1 MRGLIV
7 GTGPSLRDQLGLI
20 PQFDGLVFICNNSFQ
35 DIDGDVW
42 LACDPKWNLHYGQVD
57 GNFDKWNWDQAI
69 CEMFNY
75 RYVEGIWIVDGKEY
89 PRSEYVTPP
98 GPAGGLYLGPEN
110 KISLNHCSGAQLL
123 NLAVGNQYGCTEVI
137 LIGHDFHYNGTQR
150 HYFNGLSDTPGEYP
164 PDLRKT
170 SLFDKRNHG
179 GGDDL
184 LKVYERISQTPGLK
198 SRIVNCT
205 PDSALPWF
213 EMGHFEDYCA

>member
-7 GTGPSLRDQLGLI
+7 GTGPSLRDQLDLI

-42 LACDPKWNLHYGQVD
+42 LACDPKWHEHNGQL
-57 GNFDKWNWDQAI
+57 WNRGALECWHWDADI
-69 CEMFNY
+69 CEKYNY
-75 RYVEGIWIVDGKEY
+75 QYVEGIWMD
-89 PRSEYVTPP
+89 
-98 GPAGGLYLGPEN
+98 GLYMGPEN

-123 NLAVGNQYGCTEVI
+123 NLAAGNQYGCSEIV

-164 PDLRKT
+164 PALRKT
-170 SLFDKRNHG
+170 SLFDKSQAG
-179 GGDDL
+179 GGNDL
-184 LKVYERISQTPGLK
+184 MQVYKRIAEQYGLPP
-198 SRIVNCT
+198 IINCT

-213 EMGHFEDYCA
+213 EMGNFEDYCD